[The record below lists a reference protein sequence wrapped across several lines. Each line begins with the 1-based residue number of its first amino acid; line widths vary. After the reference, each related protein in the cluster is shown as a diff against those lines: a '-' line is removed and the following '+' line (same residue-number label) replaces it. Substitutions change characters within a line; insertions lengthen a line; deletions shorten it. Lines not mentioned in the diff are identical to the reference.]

1 MKYLPFYKCVFLMND
16 YSVLN
21 IILSVLRKILPPSM
35 SVFFKFSENKNIIII
50 LFNEIKRN
58 TDIFRCI
65 STITLMNF
73 EKECTQDNF
82 IQPRQLDYSNKEY
95 IYIYIVCFIKYQLD
109 SAAIELML
117 AMFCIKTRSGTM
129 NKLCICKDIV

>member
-1 MKYLPFYKCVFLMND
+1 MND
-16 YSVLN
+16 YSELN

-50 LFNEIKRN
+50 QFNEIKRN

-73 EKECTQDNF
+73 EKECT
-82 IQPRQLDYSNKEY
+82 
-95 IYIYIVCFIKYQLD
+95 
-109 SAAIELML
+109 
-117 AMFCIKTRSGTM
+117 
-129 NKLCICKDIV
+129 